1 LNKKSV
7 KAHVYAD
14 GSENPTAE
22 YWELLMEMIE
32 TCLMDRPA
40 ADNQRSRLLCVNG
53 GDKAGHMAAQK
64 SASVRVPSAM
74 ARALSR

>member
-1 LNKKSV
+1 MTAAPLTRHSASPKLVLRCDSGTSWHASGLVCAILNKKPV

-40 ADNQRSRLLCVNG
+40 AD
-53 GDKAGHMAAQK
+53 
-64 SASVRVPSAM
+64 
-74 ARALSR
+74 